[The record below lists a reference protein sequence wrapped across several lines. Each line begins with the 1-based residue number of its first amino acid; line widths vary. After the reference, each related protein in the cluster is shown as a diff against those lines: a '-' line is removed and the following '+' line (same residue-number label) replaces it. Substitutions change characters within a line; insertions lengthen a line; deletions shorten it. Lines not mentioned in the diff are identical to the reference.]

1 MDVADGSMKEN
12 VIYSCMREYVS
23 DLDRQLKG
31 IPLQKLEKFI
41 NILKNAY
48 KNEKNIFIIGNGGSA
63 ATASHFSCDLGRGTI
78 RNLSDKSE
86 KRFKVTS
93 LTTNIATMTAIAN
106 DISYDEIFSQQLL
119 NIMSKGDVLIAISA
133 SGNSKNI
140 LNAAEAAKKSGLT
153 VLGMTGFDGG
163 KLKEISDYSIIVKSN
178 SYGVVEDMHL
188 ILQHIMTYCLKKTKD
203 TK

>member
-1 MDVADGSMKEN
+1 MKKN
-12 VIYSCMREYVS
+12 AIYSCMMEYVS
-23 DLDRQLKG
+23 DLEKQLKG
-31 IPLQKLEKFI
+31 ISFQKLEKFI
-41 NILKNAY
+41 GILKNAY
-48 KNEKNIFIIGNGGSA
+48 KNERNIFIIGNGGSA
-63 ATASHFSCDLGRGTI
+63 TTASHFSCDLGKGTV

-86 KRFKVTS
+86 KRFRVTS
-93 LTTNIATMTAIAN
+93 LTANIAAMTAIAN

-140 LNAAEAAKKSGLT
+140 LNAAEAAKKAGMI
-153 VLGMTGFDGG
+153 VLGMAGFDGG
-163 KLKEISDYSIIVKSN
+163 KLKDIADCCIIVKSS

-188 ILQHIMTYCLKKTKD
+188 ILQHIITYCLKKIKD